1 MSRIAELER
10 KDMTEAQKKVADA
23 IASGPRGAIVG
34 PFNAL
39 LRSPDLADRAQK
51 LGEFLRYN
59 TSFPPRLSE
68 LAILVTARYWSAQ
81 YEWWAHSRMAKEG
94 GLAANVIEAIKSR
107 QRPDFANADEEAVYD
122 FASEIYQ
129 THGVSDATY
138 AKVVELFGETGA
150 AEIVGLCGYYALVS
164 MTLNVFQVPVPPG
177 ETPPLD
183 D

>member
-1 MSRIAELER
+1 MSRIAELKRE
-10 KDMTEAQKKVADA
+10 DMTDAQKKVAEA
-23 IASGPRGAIVG
+23 ITAGPRGAIVG

-39 LRSPDLADRAQK
+39 LRSPELADRAQK

-68 LAILVTARYWSAQ
+68 LAILVTARYWTAQ

-94 GLAANVIEAIKSR
+94 GLAPDIIEAIKNR
-107 QRPDFANADEEAVYD
+107 RRPDFANSDEEAVYD

-129 THGVSDATY
+129 THGVSDAAY
-138 AKVVELFGETGA
+138 GRVVELFGETGA

-177 ETPPLD
+177 EALPLD